1 MTTEQTTTTPID
13 RDVILDALAK
23 HINQRTGMDWRNYY
37 SDWRDTEGRKAFASE
52 YREVLR
58 DGRDAR
64 ALLSY
69 VRRSFTITG
78 EEVLAACKRTFSG
91 RLSFDVSTQEF
102 NYCTGQYWPTEY
114 RAAACAV
121 LVAVLWE
128 RAVASGDR
136 RKWARNEFGRGIAAR
151 WFN

>member
-1 MTTEQTTTTPID
+1 MINNIE
-13 RDVILDALAK
+13 RDTILDALAK

-37 SDWRDTEGRKAFASE
+37 SDFRDTEGRRAYCSE

-64 ALLSY
+64 ALLNY
-69 VRRSFTITG
+69 VRRSFTITA
-78 EEVLAACKRTFSG
+78 EDILNASKRAFSG
-91 RLSFDVSTQEF
+91 RLTFNDSESRFD
-102 NYCTGQYWPTEY
+102 YCVGQYFPTEY

-128 RAVASGDR
+128 RAVQSGDR
-136 RKWARNEFGRGIAAR
+136 RKWARDNFGRGIANR